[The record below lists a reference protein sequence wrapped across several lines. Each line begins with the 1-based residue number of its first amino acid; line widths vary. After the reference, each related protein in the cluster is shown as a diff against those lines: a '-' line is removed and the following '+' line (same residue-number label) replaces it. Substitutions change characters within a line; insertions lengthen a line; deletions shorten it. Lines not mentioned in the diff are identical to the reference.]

1 MNFKSTKTILLVFFI
16 LTLTGMACR
25 FNVSELFDIAESD
38 ETQAATD
45 SAGVSSGL
53 PTLTSQGGGINLPAV
68 DLISQQDA
76 LIALYENVSPGV
88 VSIRVYGAN
97 GEEWQ
102 GSGFVIDNEGH
113 IVTNFH
119 VATGASEFEV
129 TFTSGLT
136 LRAEAIGFDADSD
149 LAVIKVDTPEEGLHP
164 LILGDSEQINVGQIV
179 VAIGNPFGLNST
191 MTTGIVSGLGRTSDS
206 LNPVDD
212 GDRFFVSGDLIQTDA
227 AINPG
232 NSGGPLLNLIG
243 EVIGVNRSIRT
254 FNLNAENEPIN
265 SGIGFAVSVNILKRV
280 VPSLISNGYYAYP
293 YLGIASPLE
302 FSLAFADSI
311 GLDRTTGVLL
321 TEVVVGGPSDEAG
334 LILGDLIITMDGL
347 DVRDFGELISYLF
360 THTAPGD
367 TVSIIFLRDGEEM
380 QTDLLIGTRP

>member
-1 MNFKSTKTILLVFFI
+1 MNFKSTRTIIFVFFI
-16 LTLTGMACR
+16 LTLASMAC
-25 FNVSELFDIAESD
+25 SSSILDIFDLTEAV
-38 ETQAATD
+38 ETQTAVDALD
-45 SAGVSSGL
+45 SPSGV
-53 PTLTSQGGGINLPAV
+53 PTLASQGQAINLPVV
-68 DLISQQDA
+68 DFISQQDA
-76 LIALYENVSPGV
+76 LISLYENVSPGV
-88 VSIRVYGAN
+88 VSIRVYGTN
-97 GEEWQ
+97 GDTWQ
-102 GSGFVIDNEGH
+102 GSGFVIDNDGH

-119 VATGASEFEV
+119 VATDASEFEV

-149 LAVIKVDTPEEGLHP
+149 LAVIKVDPPEQGLTPLS
-164 LILGDSEQINVGQIV
+164 LGDSEQINVGQIV

-212 GDRFFVSGDLIQTDA
+212 SARFFVSGDLIQTDA

-232 NSGGPLLNLIG
+232 NSGGPLLNLNG

-254 FNLNAENEPIN
+254 FNLNADNEPVN

-280 VPSLISNGYYAYP
+280 VPSLISVGFYDYP
-293 YLGIASPLE
+293 YLGIASPTE
-302 FSLAFADSI
+302 FSLGMAESF

-321 TEVVVGGPSDEAG
+321 TEVVEGGPSAEAG
-334 LILGDLIITMDGL
+334 LILGDLIISMDGR
-347 DVRDFGELISYLF
+347 DVRDFGEMISYLF

-367 TVSIIFLRDGEEM
+367 TVAIIFLRDGEEM

>member
-1 MNFKSTKTILLVFFI
+1 MHLKSSRTILYIFVI
-16 LTLTGMACR
+16 LTLSVMACS
-25 FNVSELFDIAESD
+25 FSISELFDTSD
-38 ETQAATD
+38 PVETQIATE
-45 SAGVSSGL
+45 VVISSEAV
-53 PTLTSQGGGINLPAV
+53 PTLASQGEALTNLPPV
-68 DLISQQDA
+68 NLISQQDA
-76 LIALYENVSPGV
+76 LISLYENVSSGV
-88 VSIRVYGAN
+88 VSIRVFGTN
-97 GEEWQ
+97 GDTWQ
-102 GSGFVIDNEGH
+102 ASGFVIDHEGH

-149 LAVIKVDTPEEGLHP
+149 LAVIKVNPPEEGLNP
-164 LILGDSEQINVGQIV
+164 LVLGDSEQVSVGQIV

-212 GDRFFVSGDLIQTDA
+212 NRFFVSGDLIQTDA

-232 NSGGPLLNLIG
+232 NSGGPLLNLNG
-243 EVIGVNRSIRT
+243 EVLGVNRSIRT
-254 FNLNAENEPIN
+254 FNLNAEDEPIN

-280 VPSLISNGYYAYP
+280 IPSLISTGSYDYP
-293 YLGIASPLE
+293 YLGIASPNE
-302 FSLAFADSI
+302 FSLSTAEAL

-321 TEVVVGGPSDEAG
+321 TEVVEGGPSDEAG
-334 LILGDLIITMDGL
+334 LILGDLIISMDEFE
-347 DVRDFGELISYLF
+347 VRDFGEMISYLF

-367 TVSIIFLRDGEEM
+367 RVTITFLRDGEEM
-380 QTDLLIGTRP
+380 QTELVIGTRP